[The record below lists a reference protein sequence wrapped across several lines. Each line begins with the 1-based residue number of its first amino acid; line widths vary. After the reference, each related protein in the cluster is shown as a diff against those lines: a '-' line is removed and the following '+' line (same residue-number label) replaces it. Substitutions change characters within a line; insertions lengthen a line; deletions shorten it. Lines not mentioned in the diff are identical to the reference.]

1 MLRKTLRYE
10 FRQTVVPMTG
20 LYLSAIAFAAIARA
34 GLFSLTDMPL
44 FYLTFFGA
52 TVLLLYRFWQ
62 TMFGQE
68 AALMF
73 SLPLSSSGHI
83 ASQLLN
89 MLIYSLLT
97 TTFLAGA
104 LILQGEALGALL
116 LTLPPAVSV
125 VLFAEVVFSMVLLCV
140 QLSMVLVLANLP
152 FCRENRRLWVLL
164 WILIVFGVTSML
176 SGATASLID
185 QYIVISAEG
194 TFALSNTYTNPS
206 SISFSLNTTLWLV
219 LIAPVF
225 VWLMSRLTRRY
236 LMID

>member
-10 FRQTVVPMTG
+10 FRQAVVPMAG
-20 LYLSAIAFAAIARA
+20 LYLAAIAFAAIARL

-62 TMFGQE
+62 TMFGIE
-68 AALMF
+68 ATLMF
-73 SLPLSSSGHI
+73 SLPVSSAGHI

-89 MLIYSLLT
+89 MFIYSLLT
-97 TTFLAGA
+97 TAFLGGT
-104 LILQGEALGALL
+104 LILQGEALGTLL
-116 LTLPPAVSV
+116 LTFPPAISV
-125 VLFAEVVFSMVLLCV
+125 ILFGEVVFSMFFLCV

-152 FCRENRRLWVLL
+152 FCRENRKLWVLL
-164 WILIVFGVTSML
+164 WIFVVFGITSIL
-176 SGATASLID
+176 SGITASFID
-185 QYIVISAEG
+185 QYIVISSEG
-194 TFALSNTYTNPS
+194 DFALSNTYMNPS

-219 LIAPVF
+219 LISPIF
-225 VWLMSRLTRRY
+225 IWLMSRLTHRY